1 MKNDVLYA
9 RELHFKVNNI
19 IFQRLFLKNRL
30 PHGEKKIS
38 FEIFS
43 IAAIQHK

>member
-30 PHGEKKIS
+30 PQKKIK
-38 FEIFS
+38 IDLL
-43 IAAIQHK
+43 IG